1 MAEFLTGLIAEFS
14 ALSGYDLIFT
24 ILVMINGAFSGLIVI
39 EAIWHISR
47 KQRSWRETAANFMIM
62 IGNQILDRTPFALIF
77 VGGLYLVST
86 LISWQIPLTWWS
98 WCLALLLADF
108 TYYWMHRFE
117 HEIRLLWGYHAV
129 HHSSPEYN
137 LSTSLR
143 LAWVESLFEWLF
155 FLPMVLMGFE
165 IEQILAAALTVI
177 IYQTWIHT
185 EMIGKLGWLDII
197 FNTPSVH
204 RVHHGS
210 NPLYIDKN
218 YAGILLLW
226 DHLFGTYQA
235 ETEKVVYGITDP
247 IESHNP
253 IWINFAEFAKLWQDL
268 RQATQLSHIFG
279 YLFYHPG
286 WQPPLKTTRG
296 KK

>member
-1 MAEFLTGLIAEFS
+1 MEEFL

-24 ILVMINGAFSGLIVI
+24 ILVIINGFFTGLIII
-39 EAIWHISR
+39 EALWQISR
-47 KQRSWRETAANFMIM
+47 KQRPWQETCANFIIM
-62 IGNQILDRTPFALIF
+62 IGNQVLDRTPFALVF

-86 LISWQIPLTWWS
+86 FITWQIPLTWWS

-117 HEIRLLWGYHAV
+117 HKVRLLWGYHAV

-143 LAWVESLFEWLF
+143 LSWVESLFEWLF
-155 FLPMVLMGFE
+155 FLPMVLLGFE

-218 YAGILLLW
+218 YAGILLIW

-235 ETEKVVYGITDP
+235 ETEKVIYGITEP
-247 IESHNP
+247 IQSHNP
-253 IWINFAEFAKLWQDL
+253 IWINFAEFIKLWQDL
-268 RQATQLSHIFG
+268 RHAKQVSHILG

-286 WQPPLKTTRG
+286 WQPPSKAD
-296 KK
+296 